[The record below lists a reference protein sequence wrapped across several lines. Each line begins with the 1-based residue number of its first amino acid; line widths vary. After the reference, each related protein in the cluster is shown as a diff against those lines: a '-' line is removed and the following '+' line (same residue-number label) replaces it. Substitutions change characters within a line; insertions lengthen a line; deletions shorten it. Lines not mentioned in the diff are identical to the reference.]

1 MRILGCLSDNEEKGE
16 IVILSPDII
25 GQVTD
30 KENDKSEDD
39 DRIRKVADE
48 MEVHL
53 QKKDKNS
60 DDVETANK
68 RKKSK
73 PQQKI

>member
-30 KENDKSEDD
+30 KENDKNEDD